1 MGRQMPGLTQRRRAT
16 VLSALTLAAGLTFAS
31 AGSTAAADGYGR
43 CPHGRACYF
52 VDSNGTGDFNYPTAC
67 GNFHLRAY
75 AGKISSV
82 RTHGNP
88 VQLRDVN
95 QNPVGYVG
103 PWTATNL
110 SWAENDKA
118 HWFAVIC

>member
-1 MGRQMPGLTQRRRAT
+1 MRHHSGKGGRRARVT
-16 VLSALTLAAGLTFAS
+16 LVSAFTLASGLVLAS
-31 AGSTAAADGYGR
+31 GGTAAAADGYGR
-43 CPHGRACYF
+43 CPDGRACYF
-52 VDSNGTGDFNYPTAC
+52 VDSNGDGDFNYPTSC

-95 QNPVGYVG
+95 QNPIGYVG

-110 SWAENDKA
+110 SLSENDKA
-118 HWFAVIC
+118 HWFEVIC